1 MYHKIMDFRSDTVT
15 RPSEEMRRV
24 IAAAEVGD
32 DIYGDDPSSNA
43 LCKYAAEITGKEA
56 AIFACSGTM
65 GNLLAFTTAGR
76 HGESLLAGKR
86 SHVWCAEV
94 GGFSSVAGLCPYPLV
109 DDEGVPDPAELAVA
123 SRADNDVHH
132 PDTTILA
139 LENTHNYTGGIAVP
153 PDRFAQTARE
163 GRRLGFHV
171 HLDGARIFNAAV
183 RHGVD
188 VRRYTDE
195 VDSVQFCLSKGL
207 GAPLGS
213 MLCGSHEL
221 IEGAK
226 KWRKRLG
233 GAQRQVGIAA
243 AAGLYALK
251 NNVARL
257 AEDHANAA
265 LLVDL
270 LKRGG
275 VEVEERPNMTNMVFF
290 PLKEGQVGDAEFEAR
305 CLEKGLLAHMI
316 SPRRA
321 RFVTHL
327 DVDREDVE
335 RAAAIILEVLSA

>member
-1 MYHKIMDFRSDTVT
+1 
-15 RPSEEMRRV
+15 
-24 IAAAEVGD
+24 
-32 DIYGDDPSSNA
+32 
-43 LCKYAAEITGKEA
+43 
-56 AIFACSGTM
+56 
-65 GNLLAFTTAGR
+65 
-76 HGESLLAGKR
+76 
-86 SHVWCAEV
+86 
-94 GGFSSVAGLCPYPLV
+94 
-109 DDEGVPDPAELAVA
+109 
-123 SRADNDVHH
+123 
-132 PDTTILA
+132 
-139 LENTHNYTGGIAVP
+139 
-153 PDRFAQTARE
+153 
-163 GRRLGFHV
+163 
-171 HLDGARIFNAAV
+171 
-183 RHGVD
+183 
-188 VRRYTDE
+188 
-195 VDSVQFCLSKGL
+195 VQFCLSKGL

-213 MLCGSHEL
+213 MLCGSREL

-265 LLVDL
+265 LLVDM

-290 PLKEGQVGDAEFEAR
+290 PLKEGQVSDAEFEAR
-305 CLEKGLLAHMI
+305 CLENGLLAHMI

-327 DVDREDVE
+327 DVGREDVE